1 MILTAHQPAYLPWLG
16 YYHKVALADVFA
28 ILDSVQYEK
37 NSYINRNRIK
47 TSNGET
53 WLTIPVEMK
62 GHLERTIRDV
72 RIDSQPN
79 WRKKHWNSL
88 LLNYRKAACFNR
100 YADFFEHYYRME
112 TCSLSEFI
120 EISGAFLL
128 KELNIAP
135 RILKL
140 SEMAIESKKQELI
153 IDLCKTTGANVF
165 VFGPLGR
172 NYATA
177 DMFEKNGISIY
188 FQEYSHPSY
197 AQLWGDFAQYM
208 SIVDPLF
215 NLGAER
221 TRELIFEGNISKKE
235 LEVTLGGKTGVIE
248 GG

>member
-16 YYHKVALADVFA
+16 YFHKVALADVFV

-37 NSYINRNRIK
+37 NSFINRNRIK
-47 TSNGET
+47 TSNGEA

-62 GHLERTIRDV
+62 GHLDRTIRDV
-72 RIDSQPN
+72 RIDSRSN

-88 LLNYRKAACFNR
+88 LLNYRKAAFFDR

-120 EISGAFLL
+120 EVSRVFFL

-140 SEMAIESKKQELI
+140 SEMAIASKKQELI
-153 IDLCKTTGANVF
+153 IDLCKATHSKAF
-165 VFGPLGR
+165 VFGALGR

-177 DMFEKNGISIY
+177 ELFEKNGINTY
-188 FQEYSHPSY
+188 FQEFSHLGY
-197 AQLWGDFAQYM
+197 TQLWGQFAQYM
-208 SIVDPLF
+208 SIIDPLF

-221 TRELIFEGNISKKE
+221 TRELIFDGNISKKE
-235 LEVTLGGKTGVIE
+235 LESFFGR
-248 GG
+248 